1 MTLSRA
7 PAGVRSLIAY
17 LPLILFVHCAAVQ
30 AQQQMQTQMQSQT
43 KSPESADASG
53 SSSADRT
60 YPFHLAPQPLAEAL
74 KMFRQLSDL
83 AILAPA
89 PLLDGKT
96 SSAVEGDFRT
106 HEALERILNGTGL
119 HAEFTGPDEAI
130 IVADPAP
137 PQPMQERATGMPAD
151 APIGGIDGNET
162 RRTFAAVL
170 QADMTRALCA
180 NPAAVP
186 GSYRLLAQL
195 RIDENGRVVKV
206 DVVESSGS
214 AVRDAAVAHA
224 LRGLA
229 LEMPPPPGLP
239 QPVAVLL
246 RPAGNGVHIRC
257 P

>member
-1 MTLSRA
+1 MTFSRA
-7 PAGVRSLIAY
+7 PAGVRSLIAC
-17 LPLILFVHCAAVQ
+17 LPLILFAHCAAAP
-30 AQQQMQTQMQSQT
+30 AQQQVQTQL
-43 KSPESADASG
+43 PEDADASG
-53 SSSADRT
+53 SSADRT
-60 YPFHLAPQPLAEAL
+60 HPFHLAPQPLAEAL
-74 KMFRQLSDL
+74 KTLRQLSNL

-89 PLLDGKT
+89 PLLEGKT
-96 SSAVEGDFRT
+96 SSAVEGDFRVR
-106 HEALERILNGTGL
+106 EALERMLDGTGL

-130 IVADPAP
+130 VVADAEVSQPAP
-137 PQPMQERATGMPAD
+137 ERATGEPAD
-151 APIGGIDGNET
+151 TPIGGIDGNEP
-162 RRTFAAVL
+162 RRVFAAVL
-170 QADMTRALCA
+170 QANMTRALCA

-206 DVVESSGS
+206 DVVESSGL
-214 AVRDAAVAHA
+214 AERDAAVVHA

-229 LEMPPPPGLP
+229 LDTPPPPGLP

>member
-1 MTLSRA
+1 MTFSWA
-7 PAGVRSLIAY
+7 PAGVRSLIAC

-30 AQQQMQTQMQSQT
+30 AQQQMQTQV
-43 KSPESADASG
+43 PEGAEASA
-53 SSSADRT
+53 SSADRT
-60 YPFHLAPQPLAEAL
+60 HPFHLAPQPLAEAL
-74 KMFRQLSDL
+74 KTFRHLSDL

-96 SSAVEGDFRT
+96 SSAVEGDLRT
-106 HEALERILNGTGL
+106 REALERMLNGTGL

-130 IVADPAP
+130 IMADAAP
-137 PQPMQERATGMPAD
+137 PQPAQEQATGVPAD

-162 RRTFAAVL
+162 RRAFAAVL
-170 QADMTRALCA
+170 QANMTRALCA

-186 GSYRLLAQL
+186 GSFRLLARL

-206 DVVESSGS
+206 DVVESSGL
-214 AVRDAAVAHA
+214 AARDAAVAHA

-229 LEMPPPPGLP
+229 LDMPPPPGLP